1 MVRACVCAS
10 ECWCVCCVYVYMCGV
25 CTCICQMCVHVCM
38 CGVCVRREGHTQA
51 AGEERAV
58 LGGLVAWCQS
68 LLSHPTRHIL
78 ANVPRLPGRLASL
91 PRRTRSGMLTTQA
104 SNVLSN

>member
-1 MVRACVCAS
+1 MLSVYVHVRCVYRYMSDVCACVCGV
-10 ECWCVCCVYVYMCGV
+10 WCV
-25 CTCICQMCVHVCM
+25 
-38 CGVCVRREGHTQA
+38 REEGRPHTA

-68 LLSHPTRHIL
+68 LLSHPTGHIL

-91 PRRTRSGMLTTQA
+91 PGRTRSGMLTTQA